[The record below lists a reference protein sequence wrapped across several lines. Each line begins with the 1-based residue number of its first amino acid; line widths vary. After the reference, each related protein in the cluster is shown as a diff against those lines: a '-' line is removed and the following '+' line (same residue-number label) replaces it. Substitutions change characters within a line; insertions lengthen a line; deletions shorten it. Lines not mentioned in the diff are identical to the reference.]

1 MSGRRYPS
9 DLSGCA
15 WRLLPREFPPWRTVC
30 SHFRRHGRGEPLR
43 QAPDRWREQVRVAE
57 GRAPEASGAVIHSQS
72 VRAAGSGGPARG

>member
-9 DLSGCA
+9 DMSGCA

-30 SHFRRHGRGEPLR
+30 SHFRRHRRGEPLR
-43 QAPDRWREQVRVAE
+43 
-57 GRAPEASGAVIHSQS
+57 RAPEASGAVIDSQS